1 MSRTVRGTLYGAVAV
16 LALDTIG
23 ALASRTLG
31 FEYAML
37 APISFLLYAATGA
50 YVGLTER
57 VSRAVI
63 AGAVV
68 GVIDAT
74 LGWAIS
80 WVIGPGQPQ
89 AGERITLFGLFNTA
103 LFVAVLSAVGA
114 AIGAWLARW
123 ARRRS
128 RA

>member
-1 MSRTVRGTLYGAVAV
+1 MSRTARGTLYGAVAV

-23 ALASRTLG
+23 AFASRTLG

-37 APISFLLYAATGA
+37 APISFVLYTAIGA
-50 YVGLTER
+50 YVGVAER
-57 VSRAVI
+57 VSRAAMV
-63 AGAVV
+63 GAVV

-80 WVIGPGQPQ
+80 WVLGPGQPQ
-89 AGERITLFGLFNTA
+89 AGERITLFGLLNTM
-103 LFVAVLSAVGA
+103 LFVAVLAAAGA
-114 AIGAWLARW
+114 ALGASIASWV
-123 ARRRS
+123 RRRS